1 MSLNEHFIIFSS
13 SNVIII
19 NIMTR
24 EIEIEILDQSD
35 IIFRNMLKNKKR
47 DVQKLINDLFSISSN
62 YTFISISFR
71 KLTSHE
77 KLLLKSQI
85 SLTLFQLLFCSFVL
99 QIMINH
105 INMKTHLKRIEVFMH
120 AKSWRDI
127 TSAKIEAFVEILLY
141 MSILYMSRT
150 IDYWNLDSIR
160 TIHALIVNC
169 MSSKRWKQIKR
180 YLKISN
186 LINDQKMNT
195 KKSDWWKKLNW
206 LIIQFRITSKKYW
219 TSDNHVSI
227 NEQLINYRERFV
239 HTMQLTCKTTEVDFK
254 LYHICQNNYFIDFL
268 FIFKIWNRN
277 IKYSDLKCWH
287 FDLDS

>member
-120 AKSWRDI
+120 AKS
-127 TSAKIEAFVEILLY
+127 
-141 MSILYMSRT
+141 
-150 IDYWNLDSIR
+150 
-160 TIHALIVNC
+160 
-169 MSSKRWKQIKR
+169 
-180 YLKISN
+180 
-186 LINDQKMNT
+186 
-195 KKSDWWKKLNW
+195 
-206 LIIQFRITSKKYW
+206 
-219 TSDNHVSI
+219 
-227 NEQLINYRERFV
+227 
-239 HTMQLTCKTTEVDFK
+239 
-254 LYHICQNNYFIDFL
+254 
-268 FIFKIWNRN
+268 
-277 IKYSDLKCWH
+277 
-287 FDLDS
+287 